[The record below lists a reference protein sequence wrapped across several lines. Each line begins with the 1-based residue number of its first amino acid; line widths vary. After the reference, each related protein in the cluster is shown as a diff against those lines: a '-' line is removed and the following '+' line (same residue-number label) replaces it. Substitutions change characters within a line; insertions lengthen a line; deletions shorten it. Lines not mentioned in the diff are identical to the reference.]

1 MIRIGTRAF
10 SAVWLVD
17 FEFHAPLGE
26 RQDPI
31 CMVAYELGLKE
42 KVRMWADELKALSAP
57 PFPVDRDSLFVA
69 YYASAE
75 LGCFKFLNW
84 VMPVNILDLFIE
96 FRCMTNGIV
105 TKGHR
110 SLLDALAYFRLPA
123 VDGLF
128 KTEMRDLA
136 IRGGPFTTEERIA
149 LLDYCESDVVALIHL
164 LAEMKDH
171 IDIDRA
177 LLRGRFAIAAAEME
191 FNGVPIDTT
200 TFQTFT
206 QNWESIQDQLIA
218 EVDKDYGVYEGR
230 TFKHKK
236 FADYLIRNNLP
247 WPVLDS
253 ETLDL
258 QANTFKD
265 MARAY
270 PQLQN
275 LHELRT
281 TLSQLRLKDLAI
293 GRDGRNRCLLSM
305 FGTITGRNTPS
316 SKRFIFGPAT
326 WIRGLIRPEPGTAL
340 AYVDFSQ
347 QEFGIAAALSGD
359 PLMMEAYK
367 SGDPYLEFAKQT
379 GAVPPGATKTTHP
392 ETREL
397 FKQCILGTQY
407 GIGALA
413 LSGRIGKSP
422 AYGKDLLRLHKN
434 TYSRFWE
441 FVEAV
446 HNQAALKGVLWTV
459 HGWKLRVGPVF
470 NPRSLQNWPMQSNG
484 ADMLRL
490 ACCFIVEKGI
500 KLLAPVHDAVL
511 IEAPID
517 EIEDRVKVCQ
527 QAMAKTASLIL
538 RGFEL
543 GSDAKVVK
551 FPDRYMDNR
560 GRGMWE
566 KMLQVSSPLSLQG
579 LHFEKSSQQ

>member
-1 MIRIGTRAF
+1 MIQIGGRTF

-17 FEFHAPLGE
+17 FEFHSPVGE

-31 CMVAYELGLKE
+31 CMVAYELESKKKIKMVSE
-42 KVRMWADELKALSAP
+42 ELKTLSAP
-57 PFPVDRDSLFVA
+57 PYPVDRNSLFIA

-84 VMPVNILDLFIE
+84 AMPKNVLDLFIE

-110 SLLDALAYFRLPA
+110 SLLNALAYFRLPA

-136 IRGGPFTTEERIA
+136 IRGGPFTNEEMTA
-149 LLDYCESDVVALIHL
+149 LLNYCESDVVALIHL
-164 LAEMKDH
+164 LAEMKDR

-177 LLRGRFAIAAAEME
+177 LLRGRFTIAAAEME
-191 FNGVPIDTT
+191 FNGVPLDKT
-200 TFQTFT
+200 TFQTLAD
-206 QNWESIQDQLIA
+206 NWESIQDRLIA
-218 EVDKDYGVYEGR
+218 EIDKDYNVFEGR
-230 TFKHKK
+230 TFKNKK
-236 FADYLIRNNLP
+236 FSDYLIRNNIA

-253 ETLDL
+253 GSLDL
-258 QANTFKD
+258 QTNTFRTMSKI
-265 MARAY
+265 Y
-270 PQLQN
+270 PKLQN

-293 GRDGRNRCLLSM
+293 GRDNRNRCLLSM

-359 PLMMEAYK
+359 PLMMAAYK
-367 SGDPYLEFAKQT
+367 SEDPYLAFAKQT
-379 GAVPPGATKTTHP
+379 GAAPPEATRETHS
-392 ETREL
+392 EIREL

-407 GIGALA
+407 GIGAKALA
-413 LSGRIGKSP
+413 LRIGKPS
-422 AYGKDLLRLHKN
+422 AYGQDLLRLHKT
-434 TYSRFWE
+434 TYVRFWE
-441 FVEAV
+441 FIEAV
-446 HNQAALKGVLWTV
+446 HNQAALKGILWTA
-459 HGWKLRVGPVF
+459 HGWQLRVGPNF

-484 ADMLRL
+484 ADILRL
-490 ACCFIVEKGI
+490 ACCFIVDRGV

-511 IEAPID
+511 IEAPV
-517 EIEDRVKVCQ
+517 EEVEDQVRICQ
-527 QAMAKTASLIL
+527 QAMRKASGVIL
-538 RGFEL
+538 GGFEL
-543 GSDAKVVK
+543 GSDAKVVI
-551 FPDRYMDNR
+551 FPHRYLEIR
-560 GRGMWE
+560 GQGMWE
-566 KMLQVSSPLSLQG
+566 KICRVVTPLSLQG
-579 LHFEKSSQQ
+579 STFGEK